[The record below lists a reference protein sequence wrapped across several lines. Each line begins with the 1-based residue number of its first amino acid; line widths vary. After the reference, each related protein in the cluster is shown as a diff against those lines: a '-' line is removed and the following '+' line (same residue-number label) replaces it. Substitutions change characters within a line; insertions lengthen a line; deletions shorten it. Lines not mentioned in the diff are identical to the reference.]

1 MADGK
6 GEGTAIVGDIVAAL
20 VQVVPYAGG
29 PIGGLAQARTN
40 HQQRR
45 WNQFVVALAESWD
58 AELTAL
64 VKRCSEER
72 ISELVQHGLR
82 KAEESFRDSQ
92 VRLAGAIVA
101 GACQPGGGADA
112 EAQRIDR
119 AHLLLEVASGLT
131 LGEVEMLAWVVP
143 VRSAAT
149 GHIAFE
155 TGGEHTVYM
164 IEKTNESFAVVAEA
178 LMERLRSRGLVER
191 IDVEEVRQTTTFPTA
206 GGSVSPT
213 MKLRSAP
220 VWRATKFGRDLLQYL
235 RQVGEE
241 GTGNAAPAAH

>member
-1 MADGK
+1 VAGSK
-6 GEGTAIVGDIVAAL
+6 GEGLAIAGDIVAAL

-45 WNQFVVALAESWD
+45 WNQFLVALAESWD

-101 GACQPGGGADA
+101 AACQLGGGADA

-119 AHLLLEVASGLT
+119 AHFLLEVASGLT

-143 VRSAAT
+143 LRSAAA
-149 GHIAFE
+149 GDMVFE
-155 TGGEHTVYM
+155 AGGEHTIYM
-164 IEKTNESFAVVAEA
+164 IEKTNERFGGVAEA
-178 LMERLRSRGLVER
+178 LLERLRSRGLVER
-191 IDVEEVRQTTTFPTA
+191 IDVEEAPQTTTSPRA
-206 GGSVSPT
+206 GGSVPPIV
-213 MKLRSAP
+213 KLRSAP
-220 VWRATKFGRDLLQYL
+220 VWRATNFGRDMLQYL

-241 GTGNAAPAAH
+241 GTRTP